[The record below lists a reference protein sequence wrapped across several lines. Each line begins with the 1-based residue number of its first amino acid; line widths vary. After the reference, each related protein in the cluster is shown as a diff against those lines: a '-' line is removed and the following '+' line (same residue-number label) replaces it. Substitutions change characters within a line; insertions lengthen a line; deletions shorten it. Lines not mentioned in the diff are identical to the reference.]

1 MTSAAQQLQRQP
13 EPQTHWLLLRG
24 LVREKR
30 HWEGFEERMEG
41 NFPGSKVLCLD
52 LPGVGTEHA
61 RDCPTSVPGMVEDIR
76 RRFLP
81 HKKDDGIPWSI
92 LGLSL
97 GGMITLE
104 WCKRYPKDFRS
115 AVAVNTSAANVAP
128 PWKRLH
134 WRQYPRF
141 LAIGL
146 SRNIEEK
153 ERHILSF
160 TLNRSDV
167 DRPNLAKRWA
177 NYMDDAPIAPHV
189 LLQQVAAA
197 IRMRAP
203 RHLDVPTLLLASHGD
218 RLVDPECSW
227 RLARRLG
234 AHLVMHRT
242 AGHDLTLDDP
252 NWVANQIR
260 QWQATI

>member
-1 MTSAAQQLQRQP
+1 MRTPEPAHRQP

-30 HWEGFEERMEG
+30 HWEGFDERMAG
-41 NFPGSKVLCLD
+41 NFPGSRVLCLD

-61 RDCPTSVPGMVEDIR
+61 RPCPTSVNGMMEDIR
-76 RRFLP
+76 QRFLP
-81 HKKDDGIPWSI
+81 HRKDDGIPWSI

-104 WCKRYPKDFRS
+104 WCQRHPKDFRS
-115 AVAVNTSAANVAP
+115 AVVVNTSAANVAP
-128 PWKRLH
+128 PWKRLR

-146 SRNIEEK
+146 ARSVLEK

-160 TLNRSDV
+160 TLNRPDV
-167 DRPNLAKRWA
+167 DRTTLAQHWA
-177 NYMDDAPIAPHV
+177 DYMQDAPIHPRV
-189 LLQQVAAA
+189 LLQQIAGAV
-197 IRMRAP
+197 RMRAP
-203 RHLDVPTLLLASHGD
+203 KELRVPTLLLASHGD

-227 RLARRLG
+227 QLARRLG